1 MDSVCRIQSS
11 PSLTW
16 GYISATAPVMQA
28 HRACNWNIKS
38 SWRRLWRNTELLR
51 RRPSRSSVDSSRLRW
66 LGLEAKQ
73 LQAHCINRLNQS
85 GDFEWNTLTLSII
98 NFLSFRLCIFH
109 KYVLNRIGFTGGEE
123 LHFNL
128 LKDSVSLPLAFI
140 FRIFVF
146 IHFFVFWR
154 GKSNHRIRKVVKKV
168 TMPARKKKSLV
179 RKCRSI
185 LCWLA
190 DDPFDVDV

>member
-1 MDSVCRIQSS
+1 MQLEYKVELTSFVTKHRASS
-11 PSLTW
+11 SKAIPFFSGLLKASLTW
-16 GYISATAPVMQA
+16 FGGKTATSTLHKA
-28 HRACNWNIKS
+28 
-38 SWRRLWRNTELLR
+38 TESIRWFRVKHTDAFYHKFSLLSPIR
-51 RRPSRSSVDSSRLRW
+51 
-66 LGLEAKQ
+66 K
-73 LQAHCINRLNQS
+73 
-85 GDFEWNTLTLSII
+85 
-98 NFLSFRLCIFH
+98 CIFH

-128 LKDSVSLPLAFI
+128 LKDSVILPLAFI